1 MAYVLVLT
9 GGDCEDNPGHECV
22 MAVIEVSSREQA
34 REVAGKLAVQG
45 EHPHFMVTRPL
56 SDYLPESDLP

>member
-9 GGDCEDNPGHECV
+9 GGDCENNPGHECV
-22 MAVIEVSSREQA
+22 MAVIEVKDMQQA

-45 EHPHFMVTRPL
+45 EHPHFLVTRPL
-56 SDYLPESDLP
+56 GDYLDGTGG

>member
-1 MAYVLVLT
+1 MAYVIVLT

-22 MAVIEVSSREQA
+22 MAVIEVESREQA
-34 REVAGKLAVQG
+34 KEAAGEVRAQG

-56 SDYLPESDLP
+56 SDYLPAAHG